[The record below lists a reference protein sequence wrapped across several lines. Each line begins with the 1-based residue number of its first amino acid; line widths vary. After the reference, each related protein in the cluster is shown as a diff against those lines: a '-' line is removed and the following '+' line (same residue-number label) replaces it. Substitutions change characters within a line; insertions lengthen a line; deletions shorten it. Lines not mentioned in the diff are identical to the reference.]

1 MNIAFSYARKSPDEK
16 EDTER
21 SINNQEDLNKTLALG
36 KGWKIK
42 NFFSD
47 KNISGS
53 DRDRK
58 GLKECIDSA
67 KKYKV
72 ANPNDNVYILVKDQ
86 YRFARDSA
94 FFQDRLKDLDAYGV
108 KVFSVVKND
117 FLSHDDMGDN
127 VLSLF
132 SQETIKKG
140 RKDALILQEK
150 KIRENLPCIPAPF
163 GYKYNWI
170 KNKNGQKKII
180 NKNFPQEQWI
190 INEKDAKIVVSVV
203 NDYLNKIDYK
213 KTIKELKINS
223 IKYYRIIKNFKKGLY
238 SGICAFVRK
247 YKDSKGKVVRQE
259 EIKYKINCEPI
270 ISEEIYNQVRNKPK
284 NPNNG

>member
-163 GYKYNWI
+163 GYKYNKE
-170 KNKNGQKKII
+170 KNWSIVKKDSKII
-180 NKNFPQEQWI
+180 S
-190 INEKDAKIVVSVV
+190 SVV
-203 NDYLNKIDYK
+203 NGYLNKIDYK

-223 IKYYRIIKNFKKGLY
+223 TKYYRIIKNFEKGLY
-238 SGICAFVRK
+238 SGFCTFSKK
-247 YKDSKGKVVRQE
+247 YKDSQGKVVRQE
-259 EIKYKINCEPI
+259 EITYKINCEPI
-270 ISEEIYNQVRNKPK
+270 ISEEIYNQVRNKTQNSK
-284 NPNNG
+284 SS